1 MEFFNVVT
9 VDEGNEIINKNF
21 SEYKFETELVD
32 IIGGT
37 NRILAEDIIS
47 NIDVPEFNRSTVD
60 GYSIIVEDSH
70 GSTETIPG
78 MLNNIG
84 EVRMGEKPK
93 TDIIR
98 GQAIYTPTGGMVA
111 ESATGVI
118 MIENTELMDKET
130 LLIYKPISKGEN
142 IIYKGDDIR
151 KGDVVLKKGRKLS
164 PEAIGLMASLG
175 LSRVEVYKKPRF
187 YIVSTGDEIIDV
199 DEELTLGKV
208 RDINSYALASMAES
222 LGCEVVG
229 RNIVKDDY
237 ELLRREVEKGLLIA
251 DIVLLSGGSSV
262 GTRDYTDKV
271 IASFGGK
278 GVLIHGLAIKPGKPT
293 IVGEGNGKLI
303 LGLPGHPVSSI
314 VVFKALVEEF
324 IRKSLGITEIL
335 PQVKATMESNFPS
348 SPGKRTYHM
357 VRLKKEGEAYIAS
370 PSFGKSGMISLLSQS
385 QGYIVIKEHEEG
397 IYKGEERIVYL
408 L

>member
-1 MEFFNVVT
+1 MVT
-9 VDEGNEIINKNF
+9 VDKANEIIDKNF

-32 IIGGT
+32 LIDGT

-70 GSTETIPG
+70 GSTESIPG
-78 MLNNIG
+78 MLDNMG
-84 EVRMGEKPK
+84 EVRMGERPDS
-93 TDIIR
+93 DIIR
-98 GQAIYTPTGGMVA
+98 GQGIYTPTGGMLP

-118 MIENTELMDKET
+118 MIENTELMDEET

-142 IIYKGDDIR
+142 IIFKGDDIK
-151 KGDVVLKKGRKLS
+151 KGDVALTKGRKLN
-164 PEAIGLMASLG
+164 PEAIGVLASLG
-175 LSRVEVYKKPRF
+175 VSKVKVYKRPRF
-187 YIVSTGDEIIDV
+187 YIISTGDEIIDI

-208 RDINSYALASMAES
+208 RDINSYALVSMAES

-229 RNIVKDDY
+229 RNIVMDDY
-237 ELLRREVEKGLLIA
+237 NLIKDEVVKGLLVA

-293 IVGEGNGKLI
+293 IVGEGEGKLI
-303 LGLPGHPVSSI
+303 IGLPGHPVSSI

-324 IRKSLGITEIL
+324 IRKNLGITEIH
-335 PQVKATMESNFPS
+335 PQLKAKMESNFPS

-357 VRLKKEGEAYIAS
+357 VKLKAEEDGYIAS

-385 QGYIVIKEHEEG
+385 QGYIIIKEHEEG
-397 IYKGEERIVYL
+397 IYKGEERTVYL